1 MKRPFD
7 PDDRSPQAKA
17 SFSGK
22 PPQRVPAKH
31 QGNISVP
38 QPQPKPLPSDPVRA
52 GTVMRQSVSLRAL
65 PSVGVPAPP
74 DPKHRAPSPL
84 RHLGGLPPP
93 PKPTVVI
100 NPPASPASV
109 LLHCAGAKTKASTS
123 SGPSP
128 SPTFRGPK
136 VLKPP
141 KGISI
146 NASQCLLCVEKFHA
160 ALNKLGSLSSL
171 HWNVSQSE
179 YRDEHLRRVL
189 SKFASTTILRYLAA
203 WERFLSTLESM
214 QLDVASLTPI
224 QVADAII
231 TLSLARKSDIESGCG
246 CIMSIKSLRWAAST
260 MLVHSVYAVAWDPV
274 ISSFY
279 LNKIPREKK
288 EAFPL
293 LLYHAIQIERK
304 LLLAST
310 TESEIMLL
318 GGLLLF
324 MWGSL
329 RFSDGQRVF
338 LDSLE
343 YDGLSLRGVCYQTKT
358 SNQGTPFAI
367 LSSGFLSHGSHSWLL
382 RYLQVLDAA
391 VFKHRSTYPDI
402 VLPASLLLQLDP
414 SGAISF
420 PLQGADYASALR
432 WLRRT
437 LELGWKHSL
446 PTLPSLNY
454 TLHSLK
460 VTLLSWANQLPQ
472 ITAPD
477 RLAQGKHVGGSL
489 ELYSRE
495 RCIGQLRLQL
505 QIRDAVRS
513 GGRFVLPLHRGAQHP
528 LQEPIYEVESFR
540 KDSGPVVW
548 QHFAFATDFS
558 SSVLPALPPL
568 GPALSAPPPVQKI
581 EELQSESECSS
592 EASEGPSLADLGDV
606 DEFSFGASTNV
617 LHALKR
623 CEASSVFLHMIPVR
637 AVCGAPLHSETFR
650 EASPHEQGFLLCRR
664 LGCVAVFA
672 AAGVQ
677 S

>member
-7 PDDRSPQAKA
+7 PDDRSIQAKA
-17 SFSGK
+17 SLSGK
-22 PPQRVPAKH
+22 SSQNVPPKRQGPAPVPK
-31 QGNISVP
+31 
-38 QPQPKPLPSDPVRA
+38 PQPKALPADPLRA
-52 GTVMRQSVSLRAL
+52 KTVMHQSVSLRAL
-65 PSVGVPAPP
+65 PLVGVPVPP

-84 RHLGGLPPP
+84 RNLGGLPPP
-93 PKPTVVI
+93 PKPGLVVH
-100 NPPASPASV
+100 PPASTASV
-109 LLHCAGAKTKASTS
+109 LLHLTGAKTKASAS

-128 SPTFRGPK
+128 APAFRGPK

-141 KGISI
+141 RGISI
-146 NASQCLLCVEKFHA
+146 NASQCLLCVEKFNA
-160 ALNKLGSLSSL
+160 ALTKLGNSSSL
-171 HWNVSQSE
+171 RWNVSQSE

-203 WERFLSTLESM
+203 WERFLSALESM
-214 QLDVASLTPI
+214 QIDVATLTPI

-231 TLSLARKSDIESGCG
+231 TLSLPRKSDIESGCG
-246 CIMSIKSLRWAAST
+246 CIMSIKSLRWAASA

-288 EAFPL
+288 EALPL

-358 SNQGTPFAI
+358 SNQGTPFAV

-391 VFKHRSTYPDI
+391 VMKHRATYPDI

-432 WLRRT
+432 WLRRA
-437 LELGWKHSL
+437 LELDVHRPLACNRSWRGVRIFLDLCAGSERPLSAAILAKGGSVFSVDL
-446 PTLPSLNY
+446 L
-454 TLHSLK
+454 LHESMN
-460 VTLLSWANQLPQ
+460 LLCNSFV
-472 ITAPD
+472 
-477 RLAQGKHVGGSL
+477 AQG
-489 ELYSRE
+489 
-495 RCIGQLRLQL
+495 
-505 QIRDAVRS
+505 
-513 GGRFVLPLHRGAQHP
+513 
-528 LQEPIYEVESFR
+528 
-540 KDSGPVVW
+540 
-548 QHFAFATDFS
+548 
-558 SSVLPALPPL
+558 
-568 GPALSAPPPVQKI
+568 
-581 EELQSESECSS
+581 
-592 EASEGPSLADLGDV
+592 
-606 DEFSFGASTNV
+606 
-617 LHALKR
+617 
-623 CEASSVFLHMIPVR
+623 
-637 AVCGAPLHSETFR
+637 
-650 EASPHEQGFLLCRR
+650 
-664 LGCVAVFA
+664 
-672 AAGVQ
+672 
-677 S
+677 

>member
-1 MKRPFD
+1 MKRPLD
-7 PDDRSPQAKA
+7 PDDRTNQAKA
-17 SFSGK
+17 CLSIRPASSCQGSA
-22 PPQRVPAKH
+22 PVPK
-31 QGNISVP
+31 
-38 QPQPKPLPSDPVRA
+38 PQPKPLPAEPLRA
-52 GTVMRQSVSLRAL
+52 KNETPLSASLRTL
-65 PSVGVPAPP
+65 RLTGVPVPP
-74 DPKHRAPSPL
+74 APKHRTPSPL
-84 RHLGGLPPP
+84 RTLGGLPPP
-93 PKPTVVI
+93 TRPVLVEH
-100 NPPASPASV
+100 PPASAAPV
-109 LLHCAGAKTKASTS
+109 LRHFTGATSKAAAS
-123 SGPSP
+123 SGPDLKP
-128 SPTFRGPK
+128 AFRGPK
-136 VLKPP
+136 IIKPP

-146 NASQCLLCVEKFHA
+146 NASQCSLCVAKFNA
-160 ALNKLGSLSSL
+160 ALNKLGNLSSL

-179 YRDEHLRRVL
+179 HRDDHLRRIL

-214 QLDVASLTPI
+214 QIEIASLTPI

-260 MLVHSVYAVAWDPV
+260 MMVQGVYAVAWDPV

-293 LLYHAIQIERK
+293 LLYHAVQIERK

-358 SNQGTPFAI
+358 SNQGTPFAV

-437 LELGWKHSL
+437 LELGWKHSI
-446 PTLPSLNY
+446 PTLPALNY

-472 ITAPD
+472 ISAPD
-477 RLAQGKHVGGSL
+477 RLAQGKHVGGSM

-528 LQEPIYEVESFR
+528 LQEPFYEVESFK
-540 KDSGPVVW
+540 KDSGPMVW
-548 QHFAFATDFS
+548 QHFAFATDFT

-568 GPALSAPPPVQKI
+568 VPAISAPPPILKI

-592 EASEGPSLADLGDV
+592 EASEGPSLDSMGDV

-623 CEASSVFLHMIPVR
+623 CEHSSVLLHAIPVR
-637 AVCGAPLHSETFR
+637 SVCGAPLHSETFR
-650 EASPHEQGFLLCRR
+650 EASPQEQGFLLCRR
-664 LGCVAVFA
+664 LGCLAVFA
-672 AAGVQ
+672 AAGVE